1 MGGRNQTRDT
11 NMAGYLLTFDIQV
24 WMLLLF
30 FLGMLS
36 IVLLFLDVTSK
47 KIRNLPVAPFD
58 SWNEHFW
65 MLFENMFCEAS
76 AVPPRRTAQRIVNAV
91 WWLAIVVLMNA
102 FAGQMRACLLV
113 KNELD
118 KIDTL
123 ADIAAR
129 PHLKVYMLKNTL
141 VTRSLQTSTV
151 PAEQKVWSM
160 IRRDNTDMYGM
171 LELQKYMAD
180 EIVQEKAVTIHGDM
194 LAQTSV
200 RILFLAT
207 RHSL

>member
-1 MGGRNQTRDT
+1 M
-11 NMAGYLLTFDIQV
+11 V
-24 WMLLLF
+24 
-30 FLGMLS
+30 MLS
-36 IVLLFLDVTSK
+36 IVLLFLDASSRR
-47 KIRNLPVAPFD
+47 IRKLPVAPFD
-58 SWNEHFW
+58 SWNKHFW

-76 AVPPRRTAQRIVNAV
+76 AMPPQRTVLRIVSAV

-129 PHLKVYMLKNTL
+129 PHLKVYMLKNSL
-141 VTRSLQTSTV
+141 VTRYLQTSTV

-160 IRRDNTDMYGM
+160 IRRHDTDMYGL
-171 LELQKYMAD
+171 LELEKYMAD
-180 EIVQEKAVTIHGDM
+180 EIVQEKAVTIHANM
-194 LAQTSV
+194 VVQPSAC
-200 RILFLAT
+200 ILSLAT
-207 RHSL
+207 RHSF